1 MVDSPAMNTWTVSK
15 IKACKG
21 QQKIVCLT
29 AADWLTARLL
39 DEAGIQ
45 LILVGDSLA
54 MTVLGYDTTLPVTI
68 EEMLHHTKAVARG
81 VKEAL
86 VVADMPFLSY
96 QVSEKDAIRNAGR
109 FMKEAHA
116 GAVKIEGGA
125 FRVAVVKALVQN
137 GIPVLGHIG
146 LTPQS
151 INAVG
156 GYKVQG
162 RTSAQVQR
170 LVADARALEKAGV
183 FAIVLECMPAPVA
196 KRITRS
202 VLIPT
207 IGIGAGPHCDGQI
220 LVTHDLLGL
229 FGKVMPKF
237 VKTYASLGAQMRKAF
252 LAYKRDVD
260 KGVFPGPE
268 HCY

>member
-1 MVDSPAMNTWTVSK
+1 MNTWTVSK
-15 IKACKG
+15 IRACKG

-29 AADWLTARLL
+29 AADCLTAQLL

-54 MTVLGYDTTLPVTI
+54 MTVLGYDTTLPVTL

-81 VKEAL
+81 VKGAL

-96 QVSEKDAIRNAGR
+96 QVSTRDAVRNAGR

-125 FRVAVVKALVQN
+125 FRAPVVKGLVQN

-151 INAVG
+151 INTMG

-162 RTSAQVQR
+162 RTSTQVR
-170 LVADARALEKAGV
+170 DLVEDARALEKAGV
-183 FAIVLECMPAPVA
+183 FAIVLECVPAEA
-196 KRITRS
+196 ARRITRA
-202 VLIPT
+202 VHVPT
-207 IGIGAGPHCDGQI
+207 IGIGAGPHCDGQV
-220 LVTHDLLGL
+220 LVTHDILGM
-229 FGKVMPKF
+229 VSNVTPKF
-237 VKTYASLGAQMRKAF
+237 VKTYASLGALMRKSF
-252 LAYKRDVD
+252 LAYKRDVETG
-260 KGVFPGPE
+260 KFPGKE